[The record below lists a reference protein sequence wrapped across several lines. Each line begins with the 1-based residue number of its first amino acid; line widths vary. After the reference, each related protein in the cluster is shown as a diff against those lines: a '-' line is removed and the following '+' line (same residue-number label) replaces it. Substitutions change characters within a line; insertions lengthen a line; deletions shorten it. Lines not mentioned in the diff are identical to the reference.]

1 MLGRRPR
8 GACGPLESRV
18 RSVLWYHSCICWCGF
33 CLWRAYRDGFSTSSN
48 VLTCNLPKTC
58 IARLCAGRMLIG
70 WQVGG
75 SSSAAEIISDQKV
88 KYLKDRERAVI
99 PFIVFNGPTTTTQVR
114 VADTPVGPHTLDTAS
129 IWQQT
134 LSAGRRAARSP
145 PQIEN
150 TLQMEN
156 YVWPIRWGLLAQLNS
171 FTPNWD
177 KHMLMHLALSGLM

>member
-1 MLGRRPR
+1 MHVR
-8 GACGPLESRV
+8 ASTRV
-18 RSVLWYHSCICWCGF
+18 QSKECFMIPQLHLLLWVF
-33 CLWRAYRDGFSTSSN
+33 AYDEPTN
-48 VLTCNLPKTC
+48 VLTCNRPKKC
-58 IARLCAGRMLIG
+58 IARLCAGWILNG

-75 SSSAAEIISDQKV
+75 SSSAAEILSDQKV
-88 KYLKDRERAVI
+88 KYLKDRESAVI
-99 PFIVFNGPTTTTQVR
+99 PFIVFNTRFYFNSSCCNGPTTTTQMR

-134 LSAGRRAARSP
+134 LSAGRRAVRSP

-150 TLQMEN
+150 KPQMEN

-177 KHMLMHLALSGLM
+177 KHMLMHLALTRLM